1 MFIIYGKQD
10 CPQCDLAKNLCK
22 QRNVYFEY
30 KQLDTDY
37 SIDELIELSPQPV
50 RSVPVI
56 FEDSNYL
63 GAVKNLVE
71 KLKAY

>member
-22 QRNVYFEY
+22 QKNVDFEY

-37 SIDELIELSPQPV
+37 SIDELIELSPQTV

-63 GAVKNLVE
+63 GTVKNLIE
-71 KLKAY
+71 KLKEI

>member
-22 QRNVYFEY
+22 QKNVDFEY

-37 SIDELIELSPQPV
+37 SLDELIELSPQPV

-63 GAVKNLVE
+63 GAVKNLIE

>member
-22 QRNVYFEY
+22 QKNVDFEY

-37 SIDELIELSPQPV
+37 SLDELIELSPQPV

-56 FEDSNYL
+56 FEDNDYI
-63 GAVKNLVE
+63 GAVKNLIE
-71 KLKAY
+71 KLKEI

>member
-1 MFIIYGKQD
+1 MFVIYGKQD

-22 QRNVYFEY
+22 QKNVDFEY

-37 SIDELIELSPQPV
+37 SLDELIELSPQPV

-63 GAVKNLVE
+63 GAVKNLIE

>member
-22 QRNVYFEY
+22 QKNVDFEY

-37 SIDELIELSPQPV
+37 SIDELMELSPQPV

-63 GAVKNLVE
+63 GTVKNLIE

>member
-22 QRNVYFEY
+22 QKNVDFEY

-63 GAVKNLVE
+63 GAVKNLIE

>member
-1 MFIIYGKQD
+1 MFVIYGKQD

-22 QRNVYFEY
+22 QKDVDFEY

-37 SIDELIELSPQPV
+37 TLDELIELSPQPV

-56 FEDSNYL
+56 FYDSEYI
-63 GAVKNLVE
+63 GSTKNLIE
-71 KLKAY
+71 KLKEI

>member
-22 QRNVYFEY
+22 QKNVKFEY

-56 FEDSNYL
+56 FEDNDYL
-63 GAVKNLVE
+63 GTVKNLIE
-71 KLKAY
+71 KLKEI